1 MENTMRKLQQ
11 RYRRASEEMEKWE
24 EQQSYLLS
32 SFNNASSIIDRLQV
46 LRESK
51 NYGTLQNVSGIK
63 EALLAKQ
70 LDSLE
75 TYFFQMR
82 LTLKEFHEIVK
93 SLDKIARDAN
103 QIVKSGSSPT
113 SKQMQ
118 LRVGIWSSLKDC
130 LDGLISIRDMHQDE
144 YNCFFS
150 LALILVFPPLP
161 FSVLPIP
168 PFFFIQNM
176 WSILPNVLYEKQI
189 CYSHCPYTAKKKIKQ

>member
-51 NYGTLQNVSGIK
+51 NYGTLQNVSAIK

-103 QIVKSGSSPT
+103 QIVKSGASPT

-144 YNCFFS
+144 FALKSAIISS
-150 LALILVFPPLP
+150 LSWKSSSAEIADFRRLLIDQPNIPKDKVQTILDLVFADEI
-161 FSVLPIP
+161 S
-168 PFFFIQNM
+168 
-176 WSILPNVLYEKQI
+176 
-189 CYSHCPYTAKKKIKQ
+189 

>member
-11 RYRRASEEMEKWE
+11 RYRRALEEMEKWD

-32 SFNNASSIIDRLQV
+32 SFANASSIIGRLQV
-46 LRESK
+46 LGESK
-51 NYGTLQNVSGIK
+51 NYGSLQNVTGIK

-82 LTLKEFHEIVK
+82 LSLKEFHEIVK

-130 LDGLISIRDMHQDE
+130 LDGLKSIRDMHQDE
-144 YNCFFS
+144 FALKSAIISS
-150 LALILVFPPLP
+150 LSWKSSSAEIADFRRLLIDQPNIPKHEVQTILDLVF
-161 FSVLPIP
+161 SDEI
-168 PFFFIQNM
+168 
-176 WSILPNVLYEKQI
+176 S
-189 CYSHCPYTAKKKIKQ
+189 

>member
-82 LTLKEFHEIVK
+82 LTLKELHEIVK

-103 QIVKSGSSPT
+103 QIVKSGASPT

-130 LDGLISIRDMHQDE
+130 LDGLISIRDMHHDE
-144 YNCFFS
+144 FALKSAIISS
-150 LALILVFPPLP
+150 LSWKSSSAEIADFRRLLIDQPNIPKDEVQTILDLVFADEI
-161 FSVLPIP
+161 S
-168 PFFFIQNM
+168 
-176 WSILPNVLYEKQI
+176 
-189 CYSHCPYTAKKKIKQ
+189 

>member
-1 MENTMRKLQQ
+1 MEKTMRKLQQ
-11 RYRRASEEMEKWE
+11 RYRRTLEEMEKWE
-24 EQQSYLLS
+24 EHQSYLLS
-32 SFNNASSIIDRLQV
+32 SFANASSIIDRLQV

-51 NYGTLQNVSGIK
+51 NYGSLQNVSGIM

-144 YNCFFS
+144 FALKSAIISS
-150 LALILVFPPLP
+150 LSWKSSSAEIADIRRLLIDQPNIPKDEVQKILDLVFADEI
-161 FSVLPIP
+161 S
-168 PFFFIQNM
+168 
-176 WSILPNVLYEKQI
+176 
-189 CYSHCPYTAKKKIKQ
+189 